1 MHPKGVSPLSSGEN
15 TNSYKE
21 LLKMKKILS
30 ILLAMVMIVSS
41 ITVAFVT
48 IAAAPIEENVEKI
61 NTQTAYIAD
70 AKNAEDDYYEQN
82 NNAETVNIYDEHT
95 WY

>member
-48 IAAAPIEENVEKI
+48 IAAAPIEENVEKQI
-61 NTQTAYIAD
+61 FLVGRHKAA
-70 AKNAEDDYYEQN
+70 QN
-82 NNAETVNIYDEHT
+82 LNKIFHS
-95 WY
+95 